1 MSQTSRGQHMLKVV
15 IENLRFLSLC
25 AICWCC
31 SVSVV
36 SDSLRPHGLQHA
48 RSPHPLPSLRACSNS
63 CPLSRWCHPTTSS
76 SVVPFSRLQSFP
88 ASGSFPMS
96 QFFTSGGQSTGV
108 SASASVLLMNIQDWF
123 PLGLTLISF
132 VTSSEPN
139 ALLMLQTVSD
149 ALWPILNL
157 NKKITQGASLWL
169 SW

>member
-63 CPLSRWCHPTTSS
+63 CPLSRWCHSTVLSS
-76 SVVPFSRLQSFP
+76 DIPFPSCLQSFP
-88 ASGSFPMS
+88 ASV
-96 QFFTSGGQSTGV
+96 QFSSVQSLSGVQ
-108 SASASVLLMNIQDWF
+108 L
-123 PLGLTLISF
+123 F
-132 VTSSEPN
+132 VTPWT
-139 ALLMLQTVSD
+139 AARQ
-149 ALWPILNL
+149 
-157 NKKITQGASLWL
+157 ASLSITNSRSL
-169 SW
+169 VKLMSVESVIPSNHLILCRPLLGEEQDTVMKTIQ